1 MKQEKAMSRSGTQL
15 IVFTCYLVAC
25 CLLASPALAHKV
37 RIFAYAEGDTIIG
50 ETAFSGGRAPKDS
63 KIIVKDAASGRI
75 LLTTRTDDHGEFSFP
90 IPGEAK
96 QKGLDLLIVINVG
109 EGHRGQWKLT
119 ADEYLD
125 QPPTPSPSKA
135 TGPTPDTTTV
145 QRVGPAPPVATVEG
159 GAASARQQI
168 TVWDETVL
176 RRVMEETLD
185 KKLGPIKRMLIENR
199 DQGPRIQD
207 IMGGIG
213 YLIGLAGLLAY
224 FKAKTNKGE
233 KK

>member
-1 MKQEKAMSRSGTQL
+1 MSRPGTTALLLTVQL
-15 IVFTCYLVAC
+15 VIF
-25 CLLASPALAHKV
+25 CLLAGPALAHKV

-63 KIIVKDAASGRI
+63 EIIVKDAASGKI

-90 IPGEAK
+90 IPTEAR
-96 QKGLDLLIVINVG
+96 QKGLDLLIVVNVG

-125 QPPTPSPSKA
+125 QPPTPSPSPA
-135 TGPTPDTTTV
+135 TGPTPATSI
-145 QRVGPAPPVATVEG
+145 RVGPDPAAALTAGERDGTPARPEVVAV
-159 GAASARQQI
+159 
-168 TVWDETVL
+168 DETML
-176 RRVMEETLD
+176 RRMMEETLD
-185 KKLGPIKRMLIENR
+185 RKLGPIKRMLAESR

-207 IMGGIG
+207 ILGGIG
-213 YLIGLAGLLAY
+213 YLIGLAGFLAY
-224 FKAKTNKGE
+224 FKAKANKGE

>member
-1 MKQEKAMSRSGTQL
+1 MSRPGTTALLLTMQL
-15 IVFTCYLVAC
+15 VIF
-25 CLLASPALAHKV
+25 CLLAGPALAHKV

-63 KIIVKDAASGRI
+63 KIIVRDAASGKT

-90 IPGEAK
+90 IPEEAR
-96 QKGLDLLIVINVG
+96 QKGLDLLIVVNVG

-125 QPPTPSPSKA
+125 QPPSPA
-135 TGPTPDTTTV
+135 TGPTPATTL
-145 QRVGPAPPVATVEG
+145 RVGPDPAALTAGERDGTLARPEMVAV
-159 GAASARQQI
+159 
-168 TVWDETVL
+168 DETML
-176 RRVMEETLD
+176 RRVMEEILD
-185 KKLGPIKRMLIENR
+185 RKLGPIKRMLAESR

-207 IMGGIG
+207 ILGGIG
-213 YLIGLAGLLAY
+213 YLIGLAGFLAY
-224 FKAKTNKGE
+224 FKAKANKGE